1 MDALPGME
9 ERLRRDVEKDASQR
23 FSPEVPPELRSQD
36 RTPGALD
43 GSISFRSVHTV
54 GVTVGPWEMPGGGRS
69 FLTGKCMWG

>member
-23 FSPEVPPELRSQD
+23 VSPEVPPELRSQD

-43 GSISFRSVHTV
+43 GSISFRSVHMVGETV
-54 GVTVGPWEMPGGGRS
+54 A
-69 FLTGKCMWG
+69 LGKCQAAGEAS